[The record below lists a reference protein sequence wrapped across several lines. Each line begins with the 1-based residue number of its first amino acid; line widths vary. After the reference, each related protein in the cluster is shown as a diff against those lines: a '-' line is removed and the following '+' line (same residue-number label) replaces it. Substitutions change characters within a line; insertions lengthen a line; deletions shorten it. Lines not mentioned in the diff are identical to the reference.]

1 MSSNLMRV
9 GRRDAQRDRLP
20 ALEKVFRGRRIMLTG
35 ATGFLGKTFLYLL
48 LRLHPEFERV
58 YLLIR
63 GDQRSGP
70 KRLER
75 EILTS
80 PAFAPLREHLGDSF
94 ERRIQQKLTVVC
106 GDITEAGLFNDSKAQ
121 FARGQIDAV
130 VNCAGLVN
138 FDAPL
143 NKALA
148 INTLGAGNVLDF
160 CRKARVPLL
169 HVSTCYVA
177 GAADGHRYE
186 DEIALD
192 WCPQPAG
199 RRFGLKREIRDAQAI
214 VARIES
220 SCLEEADGAA
230 GGLSEEA
237 QDGGELSPKRQ
248 IEEELKR
255 EGRNRALYWGWPN
268 TYSYSKSLGEQLV
281 LAARNALKVAVVR
294 PAVIESALRDPFP
307 GWNQGVNTSAPLT
320 YLSGEGYRFYPA
332 RRDLILDVIPVDL
345 VAHAMFPILAALLL
359 GRQEPLYQ
367 LGSSDR
373 NPFRMERLIELTAVA
388 NRRHH
393 REQGETASKLLTQ
406 HLEPIAVS
414 QKTYEAAGWLLPR
427 ALAQTARAGG
437 VVLGRDSPAVRRLER
452 WAAQTSDRIRLGQ
465 SLIEIYRPYIQEFSY
480 IFHGRNIRD
489 LYRRLDPA
497 DAEVHRFDPDKIDWN
512 DYWVNIHIPGLRR
525 HIFPRLDLHTRGRAR
540 VRPLR
545 FKHLIDL
552 LDQSAERYG
561 AKPALSLRHSSGQ
574 HATLSYRELRDAARR
589 ASLMLASRG
598 VQAGDRVLLAGENSP
613 DWVLGFFAVVG
624 AGAAAVPLDSTLSAE
639 ELRAICRVAEPAAAL
654 CSASFRQRLGPMGEA
669 CGGPLV
675 ELQFEDLRRPFIL
688 HGKTPA
694 QTEWSKETL
703 ASVVFTSG
711 STGSPKGAMLTH
723 GNFTA
728 EVLMLSRIF
737 ELAPT
742 DTVLALLPL
751 HHCFEFTCGMLLP
764 LASGAHI
771 VYPRDMSAGTLA
783 RTLADVKPTA
793 LIGVPAVWQAIHRR
807 IVEQIERRGAAF
819 KAAFEQLRAVNHS
832 LERELGLDLGSVV
845 FRRLHE
851 TLGGRLRLAVSGGAA
866 LAGET
871 AEFFNDIGLRLLEG
885 YGLTEAAP
893 VVSVARPDEPMRL
906 GAVGKPLSGLEVK
919 LALTDG
925 SNTGEI
931 LVRGHNVMKGYFRN
945 PAATLQALKDGWL
958 HTGDLGRFDDEGR
971 LYIVGRSKDIIVDA
985 GGNNVYIDELEELYG
1000 RLPEIKELAIVALK
1014 VGTGEQ
1020 PAALVVPAYARSENR
1035 RAVEEKIRAH
1045 FEQVSRGLPA
1055 YKQVRI
1061 LRFTGRDLPR
1071 TRTRKIKRPEALA
1084 ALRAMVASSA
1094 EAGAGGAL
1102 DLEGWLAQAL
1112 EQVSGGARAISS
1124 GSRLF
1129 EDLGLD
1135 SLALAEL
1142 AEIIAQ
1148 HSGYAPTA
1156 DQLGVLVTAGDLQ
1169 ELIARDSSRP
1179 RLPSYAELAEPYT
1192 PILPQVLRRV
1202 GQTVL
1207 GGTLE
1212 RAVERWLKPRIL
1224 GRGNIPANRN
1234 VLVVANHASHLD
1246 FLLVRSALGK
1256 LGEQLVV
1263 LAAKDYFF
1271 NSTAR
1276 RFLAANFSPLIP
1288 FDREGAQLDS
1298 LQAALEKLA
1307 RGASVLMFPEGT
1319 RTPHGTVQEFKSGA
1333 GYLALRSGCDV
1344 LPVHVAGTY
1353 HALGKGQLLPRRYP
1367 VELRIG
1373 PVIANETLVSIARDG
1388 EVYGIYRKAAEA
1400 MRQAILALAGRAT
1413 APRSTSGLTAKAE
1426 TAAAAQEMNGAE
1438 SAGANHTGHETN
1450 ATSEN
1455 AAPNDMEPVLAG
1467 DPSGRSRPPVA
1478 ARDS

>member
-1 MSSNLMRV
+1 MRA
-9 GRRDAQRDRLP
+9 GRSDANRERLP
-20 ALEKVFRGRRIMLTG
+20 ALEEVFRGRRIMLTG

-48 LRLHPEFERV
+48 LRLHPEIERV

-80 PAFAPLREHLGDSF
+80 PAFAPLREYLGDSF
-94 ERRIQQKLTVVC
+94 ERRMQEKLTVVC
-106 GDITEAGLFNDSKAQ
+106 GDITQAGVLDHSTTP
-121 FARGQIDAV
+121 FARGQIDAF

-148 INTLGAGNVLDF
+148 INTLGVGNVLDF
-160 CRKARVPLL
+160 CRKGHVPLM
-169 HVSTCYVA
+169 HISTCYVA

-186 DEIALD
+186 DEIPLD

-199 RRFGLKREIRDAQAI
+199 RRFSLKREIRDAQAI
-214 VARIES
+214 VTRIES
-220 SCLEEADGAA
+220 ASAQEAEAEGSVASDERQEDAQ
-230 GGLSEEA
+230 LS
-237 QDGGELSPKRQ
+237 LKRLV
-248 IEEELKR
+248 EEELKR

-281 LAARNALKVAVVR
+281 LAARNTVKVTVVR
-294 PAVIESALRDPFP
+294 PAVIESAIRDPFP

-359 GRQEPLYQ
+359 GRQEAIYQ

-388 NRRHH
+388 NRRYH
-393 REQGETASKLLTQ
+393 REHGEATGKLLTQ

-414 QKTYEAAGWLLPR
+414 QKTYEAAGKLLPQ
-427 ALAQTARAGG
+427 ALAQVARAGR
-437 VVLGRDSPAVRRLER
+437 VVLGRDSPAVRHLER
-452 WAAQTSDRIRLGQ
+452 WAAQTTDRIRLGQ

-480 IFHGRNIRD
+480 IFHGRNIRE
-489 LYRRLDPA
+489 LYGRLNPS
-497 DAEVHRFDPDKIDWN
+497 DAATHRFDPDKIDWN

-525 HIFPRLDLHTRGRAR
+525 HIFPRLDLHTRGRVRA
-540 VRPLR
+540 RPLR

-552 LDQSAERYG
+552 LEQSAERYG
-561 AKPALSLRHSSGQ
+561 AKPALSLRQSSGHQ
-574 HATLSYRELRDAARR
+574 ATLTYRELRDAARR

-598 VQAGDRVLLAGENSP
+598 VQAGDRVLLVGENSP

-624 AGAAAVPLDSTLSAE
+624 AGAAAVPLDPALSAD
-639 ELRAICRVAEPAAAL
+639 ELRAICRVAQPAAAL
-654 CSASFRQRLGPMGEA
+654 CSAPFRRRFGPIADA
-669 CGGPLV
+669 CGAPLA
-675 ELQFEDLRRPFIL
+675 EMLFEDLRRPFIL
-688 HGKTPA
+688 HNKAPSKT
-694 QTEWSKETL
+694 ELSKETL

-711 STGSPKGAMLTH
+711 TTGSPKGAMLTH

-737 ELAPT
+737 ELDPS
-742 DTVLALLPL
+742 DTVLSLLPL

-771 VYPRDMSAGTLA
+771 VYPRSVNAGTLGK
-783 RTLADVKPTA
+783 TLTEVKPTA
-793 LIGVPAVWQAIHRR
+793 LIGVPAIWQAIHRR
-807 IVEQIERRGAAF
+807 IVEQIEQRGAAF
-819 KAAFEQLRAVNHS
+819 KAAFEQLRALNHS
-832 LERELGLDLGSVV
+832 LERELGMDLGNVV
-845 FRRLHE
+845 FRPLHE
-851 TLGGRLRLAVSGGAA
+851 ALGGRLRLAVSGGAA

-893 VVSVARPDEPMRL
+893 VVSVARPDEPLRV
-906 GAVGKPLSGLEVK
+906 GSVGKPLSGLEVR
-919 LALTDG
+919 LASAEG
-925 SNTGEI
+925 SQNGEI

-945 PAATLQALKDGWL
+945 PAATLEALKDGWL

-1000 RLPEIKELAIVALK
+1000 RSPEIKELAIVPLR
-1014 VGTGEQ
+1014 VGGGEQ

-1045 FEQVSRGLPA
+1045 FEQVGRGLPA

-1061 LRFTGRDLPR
+1061 LRFSGQELPR

-1084 ALRAMVASSA
+1084 VLRAMVASEASA
-1094 EAGAGGAL
+1094 PAAAAS
-1102 DLEGWLAQAL
+1102 DLEGWLAEAL
-1112 EQVSGGARAISS
+1112 EQVSGGKQVISS
-1124 GSRLF
+1124 SSRLF

-1148 HSGYAPTA
+1148 RCGTAPTA
-1156 DQLGVLVTAGDLQ
+1156 DQLGALLTAGDLQ
-1169 ELIARDSSRP
+1169 TLIARDSSRP
-1179 RLPSYAELAEPYT
+1179 RLPSYSDLIEPYT
-1192 PILPQVLRRV
+1192 PLLPGVLRRA
-1202 GQTVL
+1202 GQALL
-1207 GGTLE
+1207 GGALE
-1212 RAVERWLKPRIL
+1212 EAVERWLKPCIL

-1246 FLLVRSALGK
+1246 FLLVRYALGK
-1256 LGEQLVV
+1256 VGEHLVV

-1271 NSTAR
+1271 NSVGR
-1276 RFLAANFSPLIP
+1276 RFVAANFSPLIP
-1288 FDREGAQLDS
+1288 FDRAGAQLDS
-1298 LQAALEKLA
+1298 LQAALAKLA

-1319 RTPHGTVQEFKSGA
+1319 RTPHGEIQEFKSGA

-1344 LPVHVAGTY
+1344 LPVYLAGTY
-1353 HALGKGQLLPRRYP
+1353 YALGKGQLLPRRYP
-1367 VELRIG
+1367 VEVRIG
-1373 PVIANETLVSIARDG
+1373 PVIANETLANIARDG
-1388 EVYGIYRKAAEA
+1388 EAYGVYRKAAQA
-1400 MRQAILALAGRAT
+1400 MRQAVLALAGRT
-1413 APRSTSGLTAKAE
+1413 ASARRFASGS
-1426 TAAAAQEMNGAE
+1426 TAADESAFAQPQAPEMNGNEAAAE
-1438 SAGANHTGHETN
+1438 NHTPDAKPDGDEG
-1450 ATSEN
+1450 AVSEHGE
-1455 AAPNDMEPVLAG
+1455 AVRARA
-1467 DPSGRSRPPVA
+1467 SQRRSRPPIA
-1478 ARDS
+1478 ARDP